1 MQIGRQNEN
10 EATRPQNDVAPN
22 ENLLFTQQN
31 KGNLTELSSHKNMKE
46 PCFEEQLHHA
56 QNSSCTILAV
66 CHTQR

>member
-22 ENLLFTQQN
+22 ENLLFMQRN

-46 PCFEEQLHHA
+46 PCFEEQLCHT
-56 QNSSCTILAV
+56 QKSSCTNVAV
-66 CHTQR
+66 CRTQG